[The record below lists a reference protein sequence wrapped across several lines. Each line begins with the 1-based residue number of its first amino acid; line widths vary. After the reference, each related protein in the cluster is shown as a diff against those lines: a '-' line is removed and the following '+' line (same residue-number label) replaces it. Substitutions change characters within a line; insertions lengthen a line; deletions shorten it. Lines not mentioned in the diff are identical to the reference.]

1 MGLISRVSSR
11 TYRYKFFS
19 FPPQKMGD
27 MIDFKAVAE
36 QFTGYY
42 YQLFATD
49 RNQLT
54 ALYTDESCLTFE
66 GDQKLGKAAIVEKL
80 GRLSFSKVQHKITK
94 IDSQPVIGIDN
105 NKAVFVQVIGKL
117 VTDDDPEKGFVQSF
131 LLRPVDA
138 DASGFFIANETFRL
152 ALFD

>member
-11 TYRYKFFS
+11 TYRYIFFS

-94 IDSQPVIGIDN
+94 IDSQPVLGIDN
-105 NKAVFVQVIGKL
+105 NKAVFCQVIGKL
-117 VTDDDPEKGFVQSF
+117 ITDDDPEKGFVQSF
-131 LLRPVDA
+131 LLRPTA
-138 DASGFFIANETFRL
+138 DGGSYFIANETFRL

>member
-1 MGLISRVSSR
+1 
-11 TYRYKFFS
+11 
-19 FPPQKMGD
+19 MGD

-94 IDSQPVIGIDN
+94 IDSQPVIAGRN
-105 NKAVFVQVIGKL
+105 GKIL
-117 VTDDDPEKGFVQSF
+117 KILKSYI
-131 LLRPVDA
+131 L
-138 DASGFFIANETFRL
+138 
-152 ALFD
+152 